1 MYVHI
6 YLKIILFF
14 VINVV
19 VLRIDFF
26 ILFSKIPIVSSIIFF
41 VYMLEILRNEINI
54 FRSTNYMERF
64 GFLFT
69 K

>member
-26 ILFSKIPIVSSIIFF
+26 ILFSKISFIYIW
-41 VYMLEILRNEINI
+41 N
-54 FRSTNYMERF
+54 
-64 GFLFT
+64 
-69 K
+69 